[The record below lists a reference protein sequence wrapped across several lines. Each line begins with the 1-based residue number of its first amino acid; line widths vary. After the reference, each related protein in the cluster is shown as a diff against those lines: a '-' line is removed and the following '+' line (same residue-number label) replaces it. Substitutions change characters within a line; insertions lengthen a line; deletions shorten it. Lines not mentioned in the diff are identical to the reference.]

1 MPQVKRDFE
10 TLKYDTQSL
19 LGRVGLSSEETDQ
32 LVGLCDVRAIKT
44 HLLTLVDV
52 PFTAAEAQRIH
63 NLNEH
68 ERSSDSHAQA
78 YDRAL
83 TAKTLIDTWDEFVSV
98 AAQLSLGMR
107 PEHYAGYVQQF
118 VTITAYEPTSE
129 VT

>member
-1 MPQVKRDFE
+1 MPQVKSDFQ

-19 LGRVGLSSEETDQ
+19 LGRVGLSSDEADR
-32 LVGLCDVRAIKT
+32 LVGLCDVRAIKA
-44 HLLTLVDV
+44 HLLTLTAV

-63 NLNEH
+63 NLHEH

-83 TAKTLIDTWDEFVSV
+83 TAKTLIETWDEFVSV
-98 AAQLSLGMR
+98 ASELSLGMR
-107 PEHYAGYVQQF
+107 PENYAGYIQQF
-118 VTITAYEPTSE
+118 VTITAKEPASE